1 MHGILYITAGAVKK
15 TVYVQKKPF
24 CSLWNNQ
31 SLTPYAAT
39 FSTMNTLKP
48 TVKNCKGV

>member
-1 MHGILYITAGAVKK
+1 MHGILYITTGAVKK
-15 TVYVQKKPF
+15 QYMYKKTF
-24 CSLWNNQ
+24 CSLWNKQ

-48 TVKNCKGV
+48 TVKSCKGV